1 MQIMKF
7 KSFALTLLLAGGLS
21 ASCIREDNSD
31 CYNVY
36 NLALSYLGDDTQE
49 IFSDK
54 INTVDL
60 YVFDSN
66 STCVSSSRLSDADVQ
81 ARMTRLPHLEAGTYR
96 IVCIG
101 NAYETGVENLDSK
114 DLSAITFAAEDYING
129 ETVSGNDSLYWSA
142 VDYEIEPFSAYKT
155 EEEVKTA
162 LFASSHYDVVVEV
175 VNAPANVG
183 MHPKIEIIGTSPKT
197 DFNNVAKGTPET
209 YVLTTVNEGD
219 GLTTA
224 KANIM
229 RNINHD
235 EVYLKVTGEN
245 GETVATINFAE
256 HLEQYKDMIDP
267 ELNECVIPFRI
278 EFNSNSAQISITL
291 PSWYIDYVKPIF

>member
-81 ARMTRLPHLEAGTYR
+81 ARVTTLPALEPGDYK
-96 IVCIG
+96 IVCVG
-101 NAYETGVENLDSK
+101 NAYETEVEGLSSGNLEQVVFSSSDFV
-114 DLSAITFAAEDYING
+114 AGNQ
-129 ETVSGNDSLYWSA
+129 VSGNDPLYWSSI
-142 VDYEIEPFSAYKT
+142 DYTIAPYDQYKQIETKT
-155 EEEVKTA
+155 TT
-162 LFASSHYDVVVEV
+162 FASSHFDILVEV
-175 VNAPANVG
+175 VGLPALTKATGFTAIELVG
-183 MHPKIEIIGTSPKT
+183 VSPQT
-197 DFNNVAKGTPET
+197 DFTNKAKGQSVT
-209 YVLTTVNEGD
+209 YVMEPVFDGGD
-219 GLTTA
+219 TFTA
-224 KANIM
+224 VSNIM
-229 RNINHD
+229 RHTNH
-235 EVYLKVTGEN
+235 EAVYLRIVGDSGASMVE
-245 GETVATINFAE
+245 INFAQ
-256 HLEQYKDMIDP
+256 HIAKYNIDVTKH
-267 ELNECVIPFRI
+267 ECLIPFRI
-278 EFNSNSAQISITL
+278 EYLSSSPIVSVSV
-291 PSWYIDYVKPIF
+291 PSWFIEYVKPEF